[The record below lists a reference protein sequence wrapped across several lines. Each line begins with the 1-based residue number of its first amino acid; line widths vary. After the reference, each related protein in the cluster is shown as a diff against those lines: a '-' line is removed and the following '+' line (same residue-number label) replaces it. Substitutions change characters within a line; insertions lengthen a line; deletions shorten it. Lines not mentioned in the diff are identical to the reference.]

1 MLPDSLH
8 NLPYNGKRIFNKFY
22 DRSLQKFNSAEIA
35 TKLAVCAVRKK
46 YMLIDGRW
54 QARPDAN
61 DSDTTSSSSSCS
73 SSSGSGSDIE
83 LNNDNVSHSRRS
95 LRRKNAATR

>member
-73 SSSGSGSDIE
+73 SSSSDIE
-83 LNNDNVSHSRRS
+83 SDNDNVSHSRRP

>member
-22 DRSLQKFNSAEIA
+22 TRSLHKFNSTRIA

-46 YMLIDGRW
+46 YMLVNGRW

-61 DSDTTSSSSSCS
+61 NTDTTSSSSSS
-73 SSSGSGSDIE
+73 SSSSDSE
-83 LNNDNVSHSRRS
+83 SDNDDVSHSGHT